1 MKISFKYL
9 VVSFFLLIFFQQTI
23 SSQNIQ
29 TIAIQKP
36 TAVSVDRYGNI
47 FVADVS
53 GKIAYFDS
61 TGKKIYEY
69 SPSKI
74 ARVSL
79 LESWRS
85 VKTFVFYQDLQ
96 AFTLLNRFLVA
107 TAEQYRF
114 SNAIGFARLATLAND
129 DNLWVFDEADFSL
142 KKYNPDNEQ
151 IILNVPLSLIVEN
164 KDYNFT
170 FMREY
175 QNLLFISD
183 ANSGILVFD
192 NLGNYKKKI
201 PVSGLKHFGFSG
213 DELYFF
219 KDDTLYF
226 SHLYQTTERIIKLPK
241 TEEKINFVLY
251 LDRKIIIFTD
261 KSLIIN
267 R

>member
-1 MKISFKYL
+1 MKISFKCL
-9 VVSFFLLIFFQQTI
+9 IISLFLLIFLQQTVF
-23 SSQNIQ
+23 SQNIQ

-36 TAVSVDRYGNI
+36 TAVSTDRYDNI
-47 FVADVS
+47 FVADIS
-53 GKIAYFDS
+53 GKITCFDT
-61 TGKKIYEY
+61 TGKKMLEY
-69 SPSKI
+69 SPVQV
-74 ARVSL
+74 ARISL

-85 VKTFVFYQDLQ
+85 TKIFVFYQDLQ

-107 TAEQYRF
+107 TAEQYHF
-114 SNAIGFARLATLAND
+114 SDAIGFARLATLAND
-129 DNLWVFDEADFSL
+129 DNLWIFDEADFSL

-151 IILNVPLSLIVEN
+151 VILNVPLSLLVEN

-170 FMREY
+170 FIREY
-175 QNLLFISD
+175 QNLLFVSD

-201 PVSGLKHFGFSG
+201 PISGLKHVGFLG
-213 DELYFF
+213 DELYYF
-219 KDDTLYF
+219 KDDKLYF
-226 SHLYQTTERIIKLPK
+226 SHLYQTAERTIKLPK

-251 LDRKIIIFTD
+251 LNKKIIVFTD